1 MYMDRK
7 NMPHNMIAIK
17 VTPLPSE
24 LVEKGTLGDFLNML
38 SSIIDA
44 RKCFL
49 SHDGKQITPVE
60 MFYWDTDDWFIGVK
74 ETPLYELLKYAT
86 NFYATINGIFDTYT
100 GSYLRFEG
108 FKLIVKTKGD

>member
-1 MYMDRK
+1 MK
-7 NMPHNMIAIK
+7 TSELPHNMIAIK
-17 VTPLPSE
+17 VTPLPSK
-24 LVEKGTLGDFLNML
+24 LVEKGTIGDFLNML

-49 SHDGKQITPVE
+49 SYDGKQIATVE

-74 ETPLYELLKYAT
+74 EAPLYEILKYAT
-86 NFYATINGIFDTYT
+86 NFYATVNGIFDTDT